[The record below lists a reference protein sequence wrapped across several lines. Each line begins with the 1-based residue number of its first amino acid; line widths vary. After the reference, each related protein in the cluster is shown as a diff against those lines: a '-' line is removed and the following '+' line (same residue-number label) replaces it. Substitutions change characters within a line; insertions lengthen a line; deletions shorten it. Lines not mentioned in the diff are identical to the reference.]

1 MIFPSGNDNSFLFVV
16 LVDLTS
22 TEQTR
27 LTLIKLAHI
36 ERSSTIKLEKIRLYS
51 TSLRENLMKSLTVRF
66 SSSPVP
72 LHDDEDVVDVFN
84 ARKAS
89 RHRPLVFFGVDVIV
103 VVVVVVVEVEVE
115 VEFGDVVA
123 FAVVVVVA
131 DEGLVV
137 KRFDDDDVSP
147 SR

>member
-1 MIFPSGNDNSFLFVV
+1 
-16 LVDLTS
+16 
-22 TEQTR
+22 
-27 LTLIKLAHI
+27 
-36 ERSSTIKLEKIRLYS
+36 
-51 TSLRENLMKSLTVRF
+51 MKSLTVRF

-89 RHRPLVFFGVDVIV
+89 RHRPFVFFGVDVIV

-115 VEFGDVVA
+115 FGDVVA
-123 FAVVVVVA
+123 FVVVVVVA